1 MPKAAG
7 AVIYPLSLVFIGVM
21 AYGFYRRFLRYGI
34 RPQAALA
41 ELVADAKETGVARL
55 RNVVSLGLLHKKIT
69 RRPFAGA
76 FHWFIY
82 GGMLLLTLGTMTVA
96 LQQDLL
102 SHIGVTVLKNG
113 IYFFFEFALDTAALF
128 FVAGCLMALGRRLL
142 AKPDYLENTRDAV
155 PVLLLLLFLG
165 VSGLLLVGLLLF
177 LPAGTFAFRQAWL
190 LIGILFIPMFLAG
203 LVMMQKSPALLRRRL
218 DAREAQPEQRAVIAL
233 SGLMFLAA
241 FIVAGLNFRFGWIVL
256 PDWVSYV
263 SAVVFLLAYGLYAE
277 VLREN
282 VWLSRTIEVQENQK
296 VIDTGLYGLVRH
308 PMYMSTLLLF
318 LAMPLVLGSV
328 ISLAIMLAYIPIIAR
343 RIRNEEQVLES
354 GLEGYTDYKKR
365 VRYKVIPFV
374 W

>member
-1 MPKAAG
+1 M
-7 AVIYPLSLVFIGVM
+7 
-21 AYGFYRRFLRYGI
+21 
-34 RPQAALA
+34 
-41 ELVADAKETGVARL
+41 DAK
-55 RNVVSLGLLHKKIT
+55 
-69 RRPFAGA
+69 
-76 FHWFIY
+76 
-82 GGMLLLTLGTMTVA
+82 
-96 LQQDLL
+96 
-102 SHIGVTVLKNG
+102 
-113 IYFFFEFALDTAALF
+113 LF
-128 FVAGCLMALGRRLL
+128 SQAIV
-142 AKPDYLENTRDAV
+142 K
-155 PVLLLLLFLG
+155 FL
-165 VSGLLLVGLLLF
+165 SGLLLVGLLLF

-190 LIGILFIPMFLAG
+190 LMGILFIPMFIAG
-203 LVMMQKSPALLRRRL
+203 LIMMKKSPALLRRRL

-282 VWLSRTIEVQENQK
+282 VWLSRTVEVQENQK
-296 VIDTGLYGLVRH
+296 VIDTGLYGVVRH

-318 LAMPLVLGSV
+318 LSMPLVLGSV
-328 ISLAIMLAYIPIIAR
+328 ISFVIMLAYIPIIAR
-343 RIRNEEQVLES
+343 RIRNEEQVLEK